1 MQSVTS
7 YLVEIVIGTI
17 GVIMTGLICV
27 GWKLI
32 VSQFKQHEDR
42 LNAVENKVESILASE
57 LRQMNVDVVELRGEL
72 KVLRTDLKAA
82 LENTSTKLAD
92 ISNQL
97 VNSMTVAINNAMT
110 GAVDS
115 IVSTA
120 MNRALELSKKQ
131 DKQSM

>member
-27 GWKLI
+27 CWKLI

-131 DKQSM
+131 DKQSR

>member
-27 GWKLI
+27 CWKLI
-32 VSQFKQHEDR
+32 VSQFKQHETR
-42 LNAVENKVESILASE
+42 LDDVESKVESILASE

-82 LENTSTKLAD
+82 LENTSAKLAD

-97 VNSMTVAINNAMT
+97 VNSMTVAINNAMS
-110 GAVDS
+110 GAVENM
-115 IVSTA
+115 VSSA
-120 MNRALELSKKQ
+120 MNRALEISKKQ
-131 DKQSM
+131 DK